1 MGGNFAKRVNLFTFW
16 LRRVNKK
23 EHYKQKMEGAT
34 GGERDATEG
43 ATYERGATGGAT
55 DEGGATAI
63 AKDDS
68 DDEEVTFS
76 LTCEEIPGKRKG
88 SIMYR
93 TTDDHLWRI
102 NRKQSETKRFMYCYH
117 SKITV
122 DARVKKECNARG
134 IMEMTA
140 QRIVMSKP
148 HNHEPD
154 RELLDVLKLRQRVLT
169 AAETSTVKLSHV
181 FNDATRGQEGA
192 CRFGYQTI
200 NNSTILHN
208 RSVVRQQFSQF

>member
-1 MGGNFAKRVNLFTFW
+1 
-16 LRRVNKK
+16 
-23 EHYKQKMEGAT
+23 MEGAT

-43 ATYERGATGGAT
+43 ATDERGATG
-55 DEGGATAI
+55 AI
-63 AKDDS
+63 TKDDS

-192 CRFGYQTI
+192 CRFGYHPMSRFVYTSENEVFTTSCKLMSCTI
-200 NNSTILHN
+200 SEQCNVGDVERHRLPL
-208 RSVVRQQFSQF
+208 

>member
-1 MGGNFAKRVNLFTFW
+1 
-16 LRRVNKK
+16 
-23 EHYKQKMEGAT
+23 MEGAT

-43 ATYERGATGGAT
+43 ATGGERDATEGATDERGATG
-55 DEGGATAI
+55 AI
-63 AKDDS
+63 TKDDS

-88 SIMYR
+88 SFMYR

-154 RELLDVLKLRQRVLT
+154 RELLNVLKLRQRVLT

-192 CRFGYQTI
+192 CRFGYHPMSRFVYTSENEVFTTSCKLMSCTI
-200 NNSTILHN
+200 SEQCNVGDVERHRLPL
-208 RSVVRQQFSQF
+208 

>member
-154 RELLDVLKLRQRVLT
+154 RELLDVLKLRQIALT
-169 AAETSTVKLSHV
+169 AAETSTY
-181 FNDATRGQEGA
+181 R
-192 CRFGYQTI
+192 
-200 NNSTILHN
+200 N
-208 RSVVRQQFSQF
+208 RQ